1 MPRTTIL
8 ALKALIVVLL
18 VLLLF
23 CQIAVVPQV
32 AAQSAVRYHEVAY
45 LQVPGILVG
54 VAFLLCVQVV
64 LVCVWRLLS
73 LVRRDSIFSERA
85 FPDVDVSLGA
95 VGFATLLVLAA
106 LVTFALTGVSTPSIT
121 LLCLLGVVVGLGLC
135 LLIVVLRG
143 LLKKA
148 SQLEHDLSEVV

>member
-8 ALKALIVVLL
+8 VLKTLIGVLL
-18 VLLLF
+18 AMLLF
-23 CQIAVVPQV
+23 CQIVVVPQV
-32 AAQSAVRYHEVAY
+32 AGQSARRYGEIAY
-45 LQVPGILVG
+45 LEIPGTLVG
-54 VAFLLCVQVV
+54 LAFLLCVQVV

-85 FPDVDVSLGA
+85 FPDVDVSLAA

-106 LVTFALTGVSTPSIT
+106 LVTFTVTGVSTASIT
-121 LLCLLGVVVGLGLC
+121 LLCLLGVVVGVGLC